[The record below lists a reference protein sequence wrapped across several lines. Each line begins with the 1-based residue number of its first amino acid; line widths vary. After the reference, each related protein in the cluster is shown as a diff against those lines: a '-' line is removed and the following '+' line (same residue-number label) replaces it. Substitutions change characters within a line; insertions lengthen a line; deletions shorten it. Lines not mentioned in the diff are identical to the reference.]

1 MKKSV
6 FFIFIMAAVSLA
18 SCEAWTDA
26 KKKELHKSCKAV
38 TLNYID
44 SDAETICSCVEK
56 DIIHDKPK
64 ADYSPNDLTNA
75 VSKCISKGQYKD
87 VFQREKEAEDELD
100 RSMSA
105 AMGDTIQ

>member
-6 FFIFIMAAVSLA
+6 FFVFIMAAVSLA
-18 SCEAWTDA
+18 SCEVWTDA
-26 KKKELHKSCKAV
+26 KKKELHKSCKAA

-56 DIIHDKPK
+56 DIMQDKPK

-105 AMGDTIQ
+105 AMSDTIQ

>member
-1 MKKSV
+1 MKKRA
-6 FFIFIMAAVSLA
+6 FFIFIMTTIFLA

-26 KKKELHKSCKAV
+26 KKKELHKACKAA
-38 TLNYID
+38 TLNYIE

-56 DIIHDKPK
+56 DIMQEKPK
-64 ADYSPNDLTNA
+64 ADYSPSDLTIA
-75 VSKCISKGQYKD
+75 IGKCISKGQYKD
-87 VFQREKEAEDELD
+87 VFQREKEAEEELD